1 MAIGDLGPGGLDSW
15 GWIVMKGVRT
25 HRIPNHPPTPP
36 IYHYIVECKH
46 IVVFGSP
53 PKEPTDAFHR
63 AGGFMFGTCAPCRSF
78 DKNMVKEKCG
88 KYAAL

>member
-1 MAIGDLGPGGLDSW
+1 MCFFLCFVHQVMAIGDLGPGGLDSW

-25 HRIPNHPPTPP
+25 PRIPNHPPTPP

-63 AGGFMFGTCAPCRSF
+63 AGGLIHVWHLCTLSQ
-78 DKNMVKEKCG
+78 
-88 KYAAL
+88 L